1 MKVLVA
7 CEESQRVCIEFRK
20 KGHRAFSCDIQEC
33 SGGRPEWY
41 IMGDVLPLLNG
52 NCTFT
57 TMYGKKHEINGNW
70 DLIIAHP
77 PCTYLS
83 NACTRGFSLKRNT
96 PEYVIDRW
104 EKRAKAAV
112 FFMQFVAANA
122 KYKCIENPVGFM
134 TNAYRKPDQYI
145 DPYMFCDSVDSDEYV
160 TKKLVCGCLIFQNW
174 KEQTISKNQLM
185 RNTFLHTLAA
195 SSQKTGVLIFLQQT
209 ERLQDQRHLCA
220 SPGRWLISGVEK
232 YE

>member
-1 MKVLVA
+1 MNVLVA

-33 SGGRPEWY
+33 SGGHPEWH
-41 IMGDVLPLLNG
+41 IVGDVLPLLNG
-52 NCTFT
+52 NCNFI
-57 TMYGKKHEINGNW
+57 TMDGEKHEVIGEW

-122 KYKCIENPVGFM
+122 KHKCIENPVGFM
-134 TNAYRKPDQYI
+134 TSAYRKPDQYI
-145 DPYMFCDSVDSDEYV
+145 DPYMFCDSTDSDEYV
-160 TKKLVCGCLIFQNW
+160 TKK
-174 KEQTISKNQLM
+174 
-185 RNTFLHTLAA
+185 
-195 SSQKTGVLIFLQQT
+195 TGLWLFNLKKL
-209 ERLQDQRHLCA
+209 ERTNDFPKP
-220 SPGRWLISGVEK
+220 SYEK
-232 YE
+232 YFSSYSGGYKSKDWCTYNAKGSAKIRSKTFPGIARAMAEQWGGKS